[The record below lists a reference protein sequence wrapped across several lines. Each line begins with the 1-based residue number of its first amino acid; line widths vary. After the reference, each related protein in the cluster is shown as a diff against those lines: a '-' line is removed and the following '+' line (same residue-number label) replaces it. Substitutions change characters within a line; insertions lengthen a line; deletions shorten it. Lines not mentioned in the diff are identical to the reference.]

1 MQVDSAYSPSPF
13 CNPSENDIADFLN
26 LDLFSHAGPS
36 GSSTSPPSS
45 GSRASSHSP
54 APSDPLHTPPQPFS
68 AESDPFGLVQPDFFS
83 FSQPFDYTKQDPLA
97 PPQPTGAPFDF
108 LAAFNTAAPAQ
119 FAIDPQLVHTP
130 AASPDAGSGSS
141 GSDKHSSPE
150 EMQHEGDDERS
161 HAEDSASPA
170 SPTGTEVAPLKAG
183 GKGKARRG
191 TVQSGG
197 ITKKPAVS
205 AVVRNK
211 DPIDDDDEA
220 DDWRPSPE
228 EYKKMSSKEKRQLRN
243 KISARNFRVRRKE
256 YITTLEGDIAERD
269 RLIDAIRSELG
280 STKSENAALRYEIDA
295 LKKALLTTPDAPM
308 LPPPGPLPSASPAP
322 PASNKQLL
330 TPNMHKDV
338 PASPS
343 AGANK
348 AFWAGH
354 NGMFGGGVT
363 SVHTTLIPESFARP
377 LENATPKGRL
387 QENMN
392 PALNAPT
399 PATANNGMGAVGG
412 RFDAFADQ
420 NPFTMK
426 MLDAYRMQLWTRMA
440 QQTRQQQQMQQ
451 HMANVAAQNQH
462 KDSPA
467 VNGLAAGL
475 RPAFF
480 SSARSPALSSLL
492 SGKHSS
498 SAPSPSS
505 AAAAYPSP
513 PASPRASDRKPVS
526 PMAGPSA
533 SQQEQ
538 AVLAAMASQTL
549 IGRLGSAFWDA
560 FAGGA
565 GHNNKGVDADKVR
578 RVLEGSAVVRVV
590 DVDEPAPR
598 TPASPRMAATTSPK
612 PALRSTPS
620 MPRMAT
626 GLGACERENAFDALS
641 GAFGA
646 LSLGKK

>member
-45 GSRASSHSP
+45 GSRASSRSP

-68 AESDPFGLVQPDFFS
+68 SENDPFGLVQPDFFS
-83 FSQPFDYTKQDPLA
+83 FSQPFDYTKQDPLV
-97 PPQPTGAPFDF
+97 PPPTTSAPFDF
-108 LAAFNTAAPAQ
+108 LAAFNTVAPAQ

-130 AASPDAGSGSS
+130 AASPEASSGSG

-150 EMQHEGDDERS
+150 EMQHDGDDERS
-161 HAEDSASPA
+161 HADDSATSPA
-170 SPTGTEVAPLKAG
+170 SPAGTDVAPLKAG

-197 ITKKPAVS
+197 IVKKPAVS
-205 AVVRNK
+205 AVVRSK

-269 RLIDAIRSELG
+269 RLIDAIRTELG
-280 STKSENAALRYEIDA
+280 STKSENAALRQEIDA
-295 LKKALLTTPDAPM
+295 LKKALLTTPDALI

-322 PASNKQLL
+322 AANKQLL

-377 LENATPKGRL
+377 LANANPKGRL

-392 PALNAPT
+392 PALNAPS

-451 HMANVAAQNQH
+451 HMANVAAQNQN

-467 VNGLAAGL
+467 VNGLAANL

-492 SGKHSS
+492 SGKHAA

-513 PASPRASDRKPVS
+513 PASPRASERKTAA
-526 PMAGPSA
+526 AGPSA

-538 AVLAAMASQTL
+538 AVLAAMAGQTL
-549 IGRLGSAFWDA
+549 MGRLGSAFWDA

-565 GHNNKGVDADKVR
+565 GANKSVDSDKVR

-598 TPASPRMAATTSPK
+598 TPPAASPRMATASSPK
-612 PALRSTPS
+612 PPS

-626 GLGACERENAFDALS
+626 GLSSGERENAFDALS